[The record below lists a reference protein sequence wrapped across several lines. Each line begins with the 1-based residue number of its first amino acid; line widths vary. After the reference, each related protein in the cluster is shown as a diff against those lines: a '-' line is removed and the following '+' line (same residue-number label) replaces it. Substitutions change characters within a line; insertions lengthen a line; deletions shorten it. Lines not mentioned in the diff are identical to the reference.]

1 MNITFSQRLFVVLG
15 FSILAVVGSGFSA
28 QAQTVETSHPQTSAK
43 PTLNRAQ
50 SLPQPGT
57 ASTSSATLTQGESS
71 QQSLAM
77 PNAQSDALVAQSR
90 VEDVTPGRATIG
102 GLSYLGAGGS
112 FGTNNAFAI
121 VSKIGLTNDLSARP
135 AATIEDDEVY
145 FRIPLTYEFLP
156 IPPGAN
162 FTGFASLS
170 PYIGGGITL
179 NTDGE
184 VSALATAGVDFPLG
198 QRFTGTV
205 NLNVDFLEDTQVAAV
220 VGFGYNF
227 AGF

>member
-1 MNITFSQRLFVVLG
+1 M
-15 FSILAVVGSGFSA
+15 
-28 QAQTVETSHPQTSAK
+28 
-43 PTLNRAQ
+43 
-50 SLPQPGT
+50 
-57 ASTSSATLTQGESS
+57 
-71 QQSLAM
+71 
-77 PNAQSDALVAQSR
+77 
-90 VEDVTPGRATIG
+90 TPGRATIG
-102 GLSYLGAGGS
+102 GLSYIGAGGS

-156 IPPGAN
+156 IPSGAN
-162 FTGFASLS
+162 FTGFTSLS
-170 PYIGGGITL
+170 PYIGGGVTL
-179 NTDGE
+179 NTDAE

-198 QRFTGTV
+198 RRFTGTV
-205 NLNVDFLEDTQVAAV
+205 NVNVDFLEDTQVAAV